1 MESGAKR
8 EGKRAKQW
16 GSESPSLPFQSAFI
30 CFMFDNICT
39 ICFYMFICLI
49 TFVHEPVV
57 VLLKNMGGG
66 GWGGGLKAPLFD
78 RAGSEKLRERFKVT
92 QQINSTDTY

>member
-16 GSESPSLPFQSAFI
+16 GSESSALPFQS
-30 CFMFDNICT
+30 T
-39 ICFYMFICLI
+39 FICLI

-57 VLLKNMGGG
+57 ALLKNMGGG
-66 GWGGGLKAPLFD
+66 GWDGGLKASDLVQPPCLTEQAQ
-78 RAGSEKLRERFKVT
+78 RS
-92 QQINSTDTY
+92 

>member
-16 GSESPSLPFQSAFI
+16 GSESPALPFQSA
-30 CFMFDNICT
+30 
-39 ICFYMFICLI
+39 FICLI